1 MKHGFIKVAAATVP
15 VRVADVAFNTESIKE
30 CIRQADEAGVNLL
43 VLPELC
49 VTGATCGD
57 LFLTDTLLN
66 AAEKALRDIEKATE
80 GLYPVVVVGAP
91 IRQLGRVYN
100 TAAVIHNGEI
110 LGIVPKTVLSRD
122 EKRVFASGK
131 GVEDCVALGN
141 DSSIP
146 FGNNLIFPCDTLLD
160 FIFAIEIG
168 NEGLSLSAPSIE
180 AAKNGATIIAN
191 PTAVEALVAQEDY
204 RRREIASLSSRLACG
219 YVSAAASC
227 TESTTDFVMGD
238 HHLIAENGRL
248 LAEHPLFGE
257 DRLLISEI
265 DVSLLQSERRK
276 DSKWETA
283 TEAFPC
289 PFPQDLRET
298 ILTRTCD
305 RSPFSPADADMDE
318 RCETIL
324 QIQAHGLKKRFEHA
338 RSATAVLG
346 ISGGLDSTL
355 ALLAAV
361 RAFDLMGKPRT
372 EIRCITMPCFG
383 TTARTKSNAV
393 TLCEEL
399 GVSVTEINIT
409 AAVRQHFA
417 DIGHDESV
425 TDVTYENSQARER
438 TQVLMDMANRCNGLV
453 IGTGDL
459 SELALGWATYN
470 GDHMSMYSVNG
481 SIPKTLVRRVVAYE
495 ADRIGGK
502 VCETLRDIL
511 DTPVSPE
518 LLPATNDGKIAQKTE
533 DLVGPYELHDFFLYY
548 FLRYGMS
555 PAKIDRLA
563 NRAFA
568 GVYDSA
574 TIRKWLTTFMRR
586 FFIQQF
592 KRSCLPDGPKVGRL
606 SLSPRGDWQM
616 PSDAAYALYLKELEE
631 LS

>member
-1 MKHGFIKVAAATVP
+1 MKHGFIKVATATIP
-15 VRVADVAFNTESIKE
+15 VRVADVAYNTEHIKE
-30 CIRQADEAGVNLL
+30 RMRQADEAGVNLL

-57 LFLTDTLLN
+57 LYLTDTLL
-66 AAEKALRDIEKATE
+66 AAVKDALHDIEKATE
-80 GLYPVVVVGAP
+80 GIYPVVVVGTP
-91 IRQLGRVYN
+91 LRRMGRVYN
-100 TAAVIHNGEI
+100 TAAVIHNGAI
-110 LGIVPKTVLSRD
+110 LGIVPKTVLSRG
-122 EKRVFASGK
+122 ERRIFSSGK
-131 GVEDCVALGN
+131 GVEDCVALGH
-141 DSSIP
+141 DDTFP
-146 FGNNLIFPCDTLLD
+146 LGNNLVFSCDTLSD
-160 FIFAIEIG
+160 FTFAVEIG
-168 NEGLSLSAPSIE
+168 NEGFSLSSPSVK
-180 AAKNGATIIAN
+180 AVKNGAAIIAN

-219 YVSAAASC
+219 YVSAAASY
-227 TESTTDFVMGD
+227 TESTTDFVMGN
-238 HHLIAENGRL
+238 HHVIAENGKV
-248 LAEHPLFGE
+248 LAEHPIFGE
-257 DRLLISEI
+257 DGLLITEI
-265 DVSLLQSERRK
+265 DVSLLQGERLSDPAWK
-276 DSKWETA
+276 TA
-283 TEAFPC
+283 TDAFPC
-289 PFPQDLRET
+289 PFLQEVRET
-298 ILTRTCD
+298 NLTRPYD
-305 RSPFSPADADMDE
+305 VSPFAPANVNMDE

-338 RSATAVLG
+338 RSATAVIG

-355 ALLAAV
+355 ALLAAI

-372 EIRCITMPCFG
+372 DIRCFTMPCFG

-399 GVSVTEINIT
+399 GVSVSEINIT

-417 DIGHDESV
+417 DIGHDEAV
-425 TDVTYENSQARER
+425 TDVTYENAQARER

-502 VCETLRDIL
+502 VGETLRDIL

-518 LLPATNDGKIAQKTE
+518 LLPAAGDGNIAQKTE

-548 FLRYGMS
+548 FLRYGMT

-616 PSDAAYALYLKELEE
+616 PSDAAFALYLKELEE

>member
-1 MKHGFIKVAAATVP
+1 MKHGFIQVAAATVL
-15 VRVADVAFNTESIKE
+15 VKVADVAYNTERVIE
-30 CIRQADEAGVNLL
+30 RIRQADETGVNLL

-49 VTGATCGD
+49 LTGATCGD

-66 AAEKALRDIEKATE
+66 AAEKALRDVEKATN
-80 GLYPVVVVGAP
+80 GLYPVVVVGTP
-91 IRQLGRVYN
+91 LRHLGRVYN
-100 TAAVIHNGEI
+100 AAAVIHNGEI
-110 LGIVPKTVLSRD
+110 LGIVPKTVLSRE
-122 EKRVFASGK
+122 EKRIFASGMS
-131 GVEDCVALGN
+131 VEGRVL
-141 DSSIP
+141 SSDDFIP
-146 FGNNLIFPCDTLLD
+146 FGNHLIFPCDTLLD
-160 FIFAIEIG
+160 FTFAVEIG
-168 NEGLSLSAPSIE
+168 NEGLSLSAPSVE
-180 AAKNGATIIAN
+180 AVKNGATIVAN

-204 RRREIASLSSRLACG
+204 RRREIASLSSRLAGG

-238 HHLIAENGRL
+238 HHVIAENGKI
-248 LAEHPLFGE
+248 LAEHSLFGE
-257 DRLLISEI
+257 DGLLISEI

-276 DSKWETA
+276 NTAWET
-283 TEAFPC
+283 TTGAFPC
-289 PFPQDLRET
+289 SFLQDLRET
-298 ILTRTCD
+298 PLTRTYD
-305 RSPFSPADADMDE
+305 TNPFAPADADMVE

-372 EIRCITMPCFG
+372 DIRCITMPCFRA
-383 TTARTKSNAV
+383 TARTKSDAV
-393 TLCEEL
+393 ALCEEL

-409 AAVRQHFA
+409 AAVRQHFS
-417 DIGHDESV
+417 DIGHDEAV
-425 TDVTYENSQARER
+425 TDVTYENAQARER
-438 TQVLMDMANRCNGLV
+438 TQVLMDMANRVNGLV

-502 VCETLRDIL
+502 VGETLRDIL

-568 GVYDSA
+568 GIYDSA

-616 PSDAAYALYLKELEE
+616 PSDAAFALYLKELEE

>member
-1 MKHGFIKVAAATVP
+1 MKHGWIQVAAATVP
-15 VRVADVAFNTESIKE
+15 VRVADVAHNTAAIIER
-30 CIRQADEAGVNLL
+30 IRKADEAGVNLL
-43 VLPELC
+43 ALPELC
-49 VTGATCGD
+49 VTGVTCGD
-57 LFLTDTLLN
+57 LFLTDSLLTS
-66 AAEKALRDIEKATE
+66 AEKALLEIEKATE
-80 GLYPVVVVGAP
+80 GLYPVAVVGTP
-91 IRQLGRVYN
+91 IRHLGRIFN
-100 TAAVIHNGEI
+100 AAAVLHDGKI

-122 EKRVFASGK
+122 ERRVFASGE
-131 GVEDCVALGN
+131 GIEDCVALGSDN
-141 DSSIP
+141 AYP
-146 FGNNLIFPCDTLLD
+146 FGHNLVFPCDSLPD
-160 FIFAIEIG
+160 FTFAVEIG
-168 NEGLSLSAPSIE
+168 NEGLSPFTPSTE
-180 AAKNGATIIAN
+180 AVKNGATVIAN
-191 PTAVEALVAQEDY
+191 PTAVKALVGQEDY

-238 HHLIAENGRL
+238 HHVIAENGKI

-257 DRLLISEI
+257 DGLLISEI
-265 DVSLLQSERRK
+265 DVTLLQGERRK
-276 DSKWETA
+276 NTARETS
-283 TEAFPC
+283 TEALPC
-289 PFPQDLRET
+289 PFEQKVKET
-298 ILTRTCD
+298 SLTRTYD
-305 RSPFSPADADMDE
+305 TNPFAPADADMEE

-355 ALLAAV
+355 ALLATV

-372 EIRCITMPCFG
+372 DVQCVTMPGFG
-383 TTARTKSNAV
+383 TTTRTKSNAV

-425 TDVTYENSQARER
+425 TDVTYENAQARER
-438 TQVLMDMANRCNGLV
+438 TQVLMDVANRLNGLV

-481 SIPKTLVRRVVAYE
+481 SIPKTLVRRVVSYE
-495 ADRIGGK
+495 AGRIGGK
-502 VCETLRDIL
+502 VGEILRDVL

-533 DLVGPYELHDFFLYY
+533 DLVGPYELHDFFLYH

-555 PAKIDRLA
+555 PAKIYRMA
-563 NRAFA
+563 KHAFA
-568 GVYDSA
+568 GTYDSE
-574 TIRKWLTTFMRR
+574 TILMWLKTFMRR

-616 PSDAAYALYLKELEE
+616 PSDAAFALYLKELEE
-631 LS
+631 LD

>member
-1 MKHGFIKVAAATVP
+1 MKHGFIQVAAATVP
-15 VRVADVAFNTESIKE
+15 VRVADVAYNTERIKE
-30 CIRQADEAGVNLL
+30 RLHQAEEAGVNLL

-91 IRQLGRVYN
+91 FRHMGRVYN
-100 TAAVIHNGEI
+100 ATAVIHNGEI

-122 EKRVFASGK
+122 EKRIFASGK
-131 GVEDCVALGN
+131 GVEDCVAING
-141 DSSIP
+141 SGSIP
-146 FGNNLIFPCDTLLD
+146 FGPNTIFPCDTLLD
-160 FIFAIEIG
+160 FTLAVEIG
-168 NEGLSLSAPSIE
+168 NEGLSLSSPSVE
-180 AAKNGATIIAN
+180 VVKNGATIIAN
-191 PTAVEALVAQEDY
+191 PTAVAALVAQEDY
-204 RRREIASLSSRLACG
+204 RRREIASLSSRLRCG

-238 HHLIAENGRL
+238 HHVIAENGKI

-257 DRLLISEI
+257 DGLLISEI
-265 DVSLLQSERRK
+265 DVALLQSDRRK
-276 DSKWETA
+276 DTAWKTA
-283 TEAFPC
+283 TDAFPC
-289 PFPQDLRET
+289 PFVQEVKET
-298 ILTRTCD
+298 SLTRTYD
-305 RSPFSPADADMDE
+305 RSPFSPADADMVE

-372 EIRCITMPCFG
+372 DIRCITMPCFG

-502 VCETLRDIL
+502 VGETLRDIL

-518 LLPATNDGKIAQKTE
+518 LLPASGDGNIAQKTE

-548 FLRYGMS
+548 FLRYGMT

-563 NRAFA
+563 NRAFE

-616 PSDAAYALYLKELEE
+616 PSDAAFALYLKELEE